1 LIRRSLLLFL
11 SAAGALAAAPPHVP
25 GRLLAGRGAALD
37 DAVETRTWRLH
48 GAVERR
54 HLASLGVHVLDVPE
68 ANLEAVRQS
77 LQQTGLFDYVEPDYY
92 AEQGGATPNDS
103 YYGSQWYL
111 PKIASADAWTRTTGS
126 AAVVIAVVDSGVYA
140 AHPDLAGKLVPGW
153 SFLKNNADTSD
164 TTGHGTEVS
173 GAMAAATNNGIG
185 VAGVSWS
192 SVVMPL
198 AVVEATSFAAYSDIA
213 AAIQYAVDHKV
224 RVINVSIGGT
234 AASTT
239 LQNAVDY
246 AWNRGAMVFAAAMN
260 SGVATPNYPG
270 ACNHAIA
277 VSATDEGDGL
287 AAFSNYGSWLTLSAP
302 GTDILTT
309 MNGGG
314 YGYVNGTS
322 FASPIAAGVAALVLA
337 ANPQLTSQQVVDILK
352 QSADHPGAAGFDP
365 YYGWGRVNA
374 GRAVQLAIPAVT
386 LPAPSPAPAPVA
398 TPAHRTADTPG
409 AGHPRRR

>member
-1 LIRRSLLLFL
+1 MIRRSFLLVL
-11 SAAGALAAAPPHVP
+11 AAAAVLAAAPPHVP
-25 GRLLAGRGAALD
+25 GRLLAGGGAALPD
-37 DAVETRTWRLH
+37 SVESRTWRTH

-54 HLASLGVHVLDVPE
+54 HLPALGVHVLDVPE
-68 ANLEAVRQS
+68 SNLEAVRRS
-77 LQQTGLFDYVEPDYY
+77 LEQTGLFDYVEPDYY

-103 YYGSQWYL
+103 YYASQWYL
-111 PKIASADAWTRTTGS
+111 PKIASAGAWARTTGS
-126 AAVVIAVVDSGVYA
+126 SSVVIAVVDSGVYA

-153 SFLKNNADTSD
+153 SFLKKSADTSD
-164 TTGHGTEVS
+164 TTGHGTEVA
-173 GAMAAATNNGIG
+173 GTMAAATNNGIG

-192 SVVMPL
+192 SVVLPL
-198 AVVEATSFAAYSDIA
+198 AVVDATSFAAYSDIA
-213 AAIQYAVDHKV
+213 AAIQYAVDHQV

-234 AASTT
+234 GSSNA
-239 LQNAVDY
+239 LQSAVDY
-246 AWNRGAMVFAAAMN
+246 AWSHGALVFAAAMN

-287 AAFSNYGSWLTLSAP
+287 AVFSNYGSWLTLSAP

-337 ANPQLTSQQVVDILK
+337 AKPELTNQQVVDILK

-374 GRAVQLAIPAVT
+374 AAAVQLATPPP
-386 LPAPSPAPAPVA
+386 LPPPPAPVVA
-398 TPAHRTADTPG
+398 PGRRTTPG
-409 AGHPRRR
+409 PMGQDGWSHRPR